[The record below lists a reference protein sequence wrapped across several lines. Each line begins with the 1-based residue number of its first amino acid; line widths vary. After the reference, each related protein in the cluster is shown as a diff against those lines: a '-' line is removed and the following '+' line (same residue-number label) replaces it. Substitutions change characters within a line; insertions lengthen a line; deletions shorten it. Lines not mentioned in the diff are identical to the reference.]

1 MNKHLRLSF
10 IAIACSLAIT
20 ACSSDNKGATR
31 YEDLVKNKVDEANKK
46 AEEKA
51 KKDKE
56 SETAKKLADLE
67 KKQKELEQQLR
78 EKNQNDNGSNNIP
91 SEPEKKLP
99 QEVPKTD
106 NREDMK
112 DDKKDKPN
120 TNTKSLSVKDIQD
133 KLDTTFIDNTTSNNS
148 SLSGSLITND
158 NGVLKISNIDKTSQ
172 QNLNKLIIDNTE
184 IVLFSDDFI
193 KEAASSG
200 KVIKTESIQHET
212 GKVGSLPPGKYR
224 DNYEQLRYGY
234 ITKDGKTTLFVQ
246 GHMTPST
253 KVDGGVSSPF
263 SYYGYYTG
271 KTSETRIL
279 RELPTEGVYAYEGT
293 TFYGKDNAYSEFK
306 TSGYADFGNKKVK
319 IEVPDAK
326 LVFGGKISG
335 NSFGG
340 NYDGIVTKGA
350 FYGTKGVDIG
360 GTFYQTK
367 GDDAGKN
374 GVFGLTQKDCTTY
387 GNCSSHKDPNV
398 IKDFEVNK

>member
-1 MNKHLRLSF
+1 MNKNLRLSL
-10 IAIACSLAIT
+10 IAVACSLAIT

-56 SETAKKLADLE
+56 SETEKKLADLE
-67 KKQKELEQQLR
+67 KKQKELEQELA
-78 EKNQNDNGSNNIP
+78 KKQNGNNSNEAP
-91 SEPEKKLP
+91 LAPEKKLP
-99 QEVPKTD
+99 QEAPKTD
-106 NREDMK
+106 NNKEEPK
-112 DDKKDKPN
+112 DDKKNKPDI
-120 TNTKSLSVKDIQD
+120 NTKSLSVKEAQD
-133 KLDTTFIDNTTSNNS
+133 KLDKTFVDNTSSNNS

-158 NGVLKISNIDKTSQ
+158 NGALTINNIDKTAQ
-172 QNLNKLIIDNTE
+172 QNLNKLVIDNTE

-193 KEAASSG
+193 KEAASTG
-200 KVIKTESIQHET
+200 KVIKTESIQNET
-212 GKVGSLPPGKYR
+212 GKVGSLPSGKYR

-253 KVDGGVSSPF
+253 KVDGGVNSPF
-263 SYYGYYTG
+263 NYYGYYTG
-271 KTSETRIL
+271 KTSETKRL
-279 RELPTEGVYAYEGT
+279 RELPTEGVYTYEGI

-306 TSGYADFGNKKVK
+306 TSGYADFSNKKVK
-319 IEVPDAK
+319 IEVPEAK
-326 LVFGGKISG
+326 LVFGGKISE
-335 NSFGG
+335 NTFGG

-374 GVFGLTQKDCTTY
+374 GVFGLTQKDCTSY
-387 GNCSSHKDPNV
+387 GSCSPHKDPNV